1 MFSIITG
8 LSLDVKYFL
17 KKNAINKEEL
27 RKTLPCLSSAE
38 LIRTSLALN
47 NLTSS
52 NFLNRRA
59 FVKRFLLLRSKFLSL
74 KKIDM
79 QSALRLHNSVGAYL

>member
-1 MFSIITG
+1 M
-8 LSLDVKYFL
+8 DVKYFL
-17 KKNAINKEEL
+17 RKNAINEEEL
-27 RKTLPCLSSAE
+27 RKTLPYLFSTE

-47 NLTSS
+47 NLTYS

-59 FVKRFLLLRSKFLSL
+59 FVKRFLLLRNKFLSL